1 MGFTEY
7 YVNIFVSLVL
17 FAFLGLILSLFHEL
31 VVKPMKLQAISL
43 KQGIKGP
50 PLSLLIKNI
59 REIKKA
65 QSSIVKVPST
75 HPLPLTTAVLY
86 SFHSLSNGGNNMV
99 CIIMYCIPLNPMR
112 VGVCQVF
119 VFSLGTTQ
127 TLLVNQLDAVKE
139 ITTCTSLALGKPSYQ
154 QKDRGPLFG

>member
-1 MGFTEY
+1 
-7 YVNIFVSLVL
+7 
-17 FAFLGLILSLFHEL
+17 
-31 VVKPMKLQAISL
+31 MKLQAISL

-99 CIIMYCIPLNPMR
+99 KYLC
-112 VGVCQVF
+112 F
-119 VFSLGTTQ
+119 
-127 TLLVNQLDAVKE
+127 LLVLLKHY
-139 ITTCTSLALGKPSYQ
+139 S
-154 QKDRGPLFG
+154 